1 MKKLLLSLIIIT
13 SLYSHADSKSV
24 LFIGNSYTYYNNMPN
39 LLKQIAL
46 SAGDT
51 LDVVSHT
58 PGGRRISQHANDPQV
73 YDLIRSRPWD
83 YVVVQCQSQEPSFSD
98 GQVATDVFPYA
109 KQICDSIR
117 SNSTCSIPLFYMTWG
132 RKNGDS
138 RNCPFFPPL
147 CTYEG
152 MDSILHSN
160 YMKMGEQ
167 NDSEVAPVGAV
178 WRELRTSSKSI
189 DLYHSDES
197 HPSFMGSMAI
207 AYTFYT
213 SIFRKSPYVA
223 SFIGAASQ
231 EDIDSIQNA
240 VDKVLFQNIEQFYIG
255 SSDPDATFTYSNE
268 NCEFT
273 FKSEIPYDS
282 EVWIIG
288 DDTISDVSDPVYLF
302 KNEGAYV
309 VKRAVSECGR
319 TDTFEIKIRCGVNS
333 IHQKKESTPKIYP
346 NPSHG
351 SFQVSKGWYV
361 KSATNISGQ
370 EVEVRRETN
379 RYSVSDRN
387 QALFILLENAKG
399 MQAIKKIGLK

>member
-1 MKKLLLSLIIIT
+1 MKKLLLSLIILT

-51 LDVVSHT
+51 IDAVSHT

-73 YDLIRSRPWD
+73 YDLIRSRQWD

-98 GQVATDVFPYA
+98 GQVAADVFPYA

-117 SNSTCSIPLFYMTWG
+117 NNSNCSIPLFYMTWG

-152 MDSILHSN
+152 MDSVLQSN
-160 YMKMGEQ
+160 YLKMGKQ

-178 WRELRTSSKSI
+178 WRELRSSSKSI

-213 SIFRKSPYVA
+213 TIFRKSPYDA

-231 EDIDSIQNA
+231 EDIDSIQYA
-240 VDKVLFQNIEQFYIG
+240 VDKVLFQNREQFYIG

-273 FKSEIPYDS
+273 FKSENPYDS
-282 EVWIIG
+282 EVWVIA
-288 DDTISDVSDPVYLF
+288 DDTISDDSDPVYRF
-302 KNEGAYV
+302 EKEGLYT

-319 TDTFEIKIRCGVNS
+319 TDTFEINVRCGVNS
-333 IHQKKESTPKIYP
+333 IRQKENSSPSIYP
-346 NPSHG
+346 NPSQG
-351 SFQVSKGWYV
+351 SFNVSKGWFV
-361 KSATNISGQ
+361 LSATNVTGQ
-370 EVEVRRETN
+370 EVEIKRETN
-379 RYSVSDRN
+379 SYSVSERN
-387 QALFILLENAKG
+387 QTLFILLKNNEG
-399 MQAIKKIGLK
+399 IEAIQKLRL